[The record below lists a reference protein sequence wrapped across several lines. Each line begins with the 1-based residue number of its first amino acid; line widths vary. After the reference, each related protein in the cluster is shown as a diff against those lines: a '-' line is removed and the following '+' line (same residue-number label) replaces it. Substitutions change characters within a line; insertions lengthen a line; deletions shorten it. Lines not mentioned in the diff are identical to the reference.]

1 MKKIYSV
8 MILCVAV
15 VTSMLF
21 VSCERDIVPTE
32 TVLSVID
39 EEITPSYT
47 TCKVTCSFYTDATIE
62 YASVQYSTTEDFARY
77 NVTKMTKNTDDG
89 SYSVELT
96 KLQVN
101 TTYYFRYEVN
111 ACVFTSSQADKVS
124 EFQTLTSS
132 VPVVVTTS
140 VTDISLTSV
149 TVGGQILWDAGVLI
163 TEYGVVYSTS
173 KNPTIANT
181 KLKSNNCDSDGLF
194 TCDLTNLQKQTTYYA
209 RAYATNA
216 KGIGYSEEISFTAD
230 YQYVDLGLSVKWAT
244 CNVGATKPE
253 EPGDY
258 FAWGETKPKDY
269 YDWSNY
275 KWCAGDYDDLTKYC
289 DVSGYAYASSY
300 VDKIYVLQLS
310 DDAARVNWGGNWRMP
325 LKSEFDELYSSCT
338 WTSTTQNGTA
348 GYRVTGKNGNSIF
361 LPKAGYKFQGSLEDL
376 GSDANYWSSTVCPYS
391 YEHTYPFRAYSYGDG
406 SSIPEFLRCVGLS
419 VRPVCP

>member
-39 EEITPSYT
+39 EEVTPSYT

-149 TVGGQILWDAGVLI
+149 TVGGQILWDADSQI
-163 TEYGVVYSTS
+163 TEYGVVCSAS
-173 KNPTIANT
+173 QNPTTENA
-181 KLKSNNCDSDGLF
+181 KVKSNAIDSEGVFNCK
-194 TCDLTNLQKQTTYYA
+194 LTSMSKFNTYYV
-209 RAYATNA
+209 RAYAISE
-216 KGIGYSEEISFTAD
+216 KGTAYGNEIKFTTGC
-230 YQYVDLGLSVKWAT
+230 VDLGLSVKWAT
-244 CNVGATKPE
+244 CNVGASKPGE
-253 EPGDY
+253 YGDY
-258 FAWGETKPKDY
+258 FAWGETKPK
-269 YDWSNY
+269 
-275 KWCAGDYDDLTKYC
+275 
-289 DVSGYAYASSY
+289 SSY
-300 VDKIYVLQLS
+300 TENNYSSLS
-310 DDAARVNWGGNWRMP
+310 LDILPLSKDAARVNWGGSWRMP
-325 LKSEFDELYSSCT
+325 TKAEQDELRTKCT
-338 WTSTTQNGTA
+338 WIWTEQDGTYGYKVTS
-348 GYRVTGKNGNSIF
+348 KSNGNSIF
-361 LPKAGYKFQGSLEDL
+361 LPAAGYRYDSSLGNAGSY
-376 GSDANYWSSTVCPYS
+376 GYYWSSSYSHYSSSSWDRGYYS
-391 YEHTYPFRAYSYGDG
+391 YILYFDSSDVGSRSNKTYLGR
-406 SSIPEFLRCVGLS
+406 S